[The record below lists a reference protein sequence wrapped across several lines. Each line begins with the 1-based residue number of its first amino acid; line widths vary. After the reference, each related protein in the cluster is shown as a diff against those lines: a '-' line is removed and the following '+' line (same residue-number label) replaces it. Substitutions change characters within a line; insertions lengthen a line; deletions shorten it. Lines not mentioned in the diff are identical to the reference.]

1 MIEGQKGS
9 LLSLPASIQSADS
22 GTGTMSTRKYSLE
35 QIRKAIKE
43 TPIESSDTEVKFLE
57 QEFGASFLKL
67 FSSFQSLHSNDP
79 IDLEGLHES
88 VVDSDE
94 DLADSMDVSTIKK
107 KIRQTLFT
115 FKLHILTR
123 IFSDFFS

>member
-1 MIEGQKGS
+1 MLKHQSVFMIEGQKGS

-35 QIRKAIKE
+35 QIRQAIKE
-43 TPIESSDTEVKFLE
+43 TPLESSDTEVKFLE
-57 QEFGASFLKL
+57 QEFLTSSLKL

-94 DLADSMDVSTIKK
+94 DLADSMDVSTIKEK
-107 KIRQTLFT
+107 FVKLCLHSSYT
-115 FKLHILTR
+115 F
-123 IFSDFFS
+123 